1 MKSFTVSVVLAA
13 LMALA
18 IVANALYINNVG
30 ERAKNAILSLPDP
43 ADATC
48 ISATEKLEQDW
59 KRYARQ
65 VHISVNHTLVDR
77 IEEYLATLTACASC
91 GDVYGFY
98 TARAL
103 ALDALRDMQRLE
115 NVAAVF

>member
-1 MKSFTVSVVLAA
+1 MKSFIVSIILAVA
-13 LMALA
+13 MVSA

-30 ERAKNAILSLPDP
+30 EHTKSAVTELPPPTDP
-43 ADATC
+43 TC
-48 ISATEKLEQDW
+48 ASASAKLEQEW
-59 KRYARQ
+59 KRYAER

-77 IEEYLATLTACASC
+77 IEEHLATLAACASC

-103 ALDALRDMQRLE
+103 ALDALQDMQRLE
-115 NVAAVF
+115 RIGAVL